1 MRNTEIKNEIDEI
14 KKREEKIKRKDLIY
28 KTNKYEYDF
37 QQYETIKSFD
47 ENIYTGKINID
58 EAEMDQSNLLENM
71 VEFNEISRPKKKK
84 IRKKRNT
91 FKIKN
96 ALYEGRELTLNAS
109 KSGIFLIKEHKEKV
123 WKY

>member
-14 KKREEKIKRKDLIY
+14 KKREEKIKRKNLIY

-58 EAEMDQSNLLENM
+58 EAEMDQNNLLENM
-71 VEFNEISRPKKKK
+71 VEFNEISRPRKKEDKEKKKY
-84 IRKKRNT
+84 
-91 FKIKN
+91 F
-96 ALYEGRELTLNAS
+96 
-109 KSGIFLIKEHKEKV
+109 
-123 WKY
+123 

>member
-84 IRKKRNT
+84 IRKKRNS

>member
-14 KKREEKIKRKDLIY
+14 KKREEKIKRKNLIY

-71 VEFNEISRPKKKK
+71 VEFNEISRLKKKK

-96 ALYEGRELTLNAS
+96 ALYEGRELTLDAA